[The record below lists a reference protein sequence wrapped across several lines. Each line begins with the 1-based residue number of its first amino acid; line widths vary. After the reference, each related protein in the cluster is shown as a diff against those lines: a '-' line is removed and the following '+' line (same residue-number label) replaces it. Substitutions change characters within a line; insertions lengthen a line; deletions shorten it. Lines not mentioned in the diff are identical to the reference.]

1 MLSELEGSSNRDY
14 DEKVVK
20 GTSAIMYGGMYP
32 VYLDDI
38 CEVYSFEL

>member
-1 MLSELEGSSNRDY
+1 MLSELEGSSNHDY

-32 VYLDDI
+32 AQFDDI
-38 CEVYSFEL
+38 RGINSSKS